1 MDKITSPSILVM
13 VAKAKEAE
21 KNYREAEKAYER
33 ANDFENII
41 RLNLDHLDNPE
52 RAKQI
57 FRTKSMLP
65 QCALMI
71 ANYCETK
78 GAKKEAI
85 EFLVLGGS
93 RENAFII
100 AQSHQQ
106 MDEYAK
112 IIL

>member
-1 MDKITSPSILVM
+1 
-13 VAKAKEAE
+13 
-21 KNYREAEKAYER
+21 
-33 ANDFENII
+33 
-41 RLNLDHLDNPE
+41 
-52 RAKQI
+52 
-57 FRTKSMLP
+57 
-65 QCALMI
+65 MI

-85 EFLVLGGS
+85 EFLVLGGQ

>member
-1 MDKITSPSILVM
+1 
-13 VAKAKEAE
+13 
-21 KNYREAEKAYER
+21 
-33 ANDFENII
+33 
-41 RLNLDHLDNPE
+41 
-52 RAKQI
+52 
-57 FRTKSMLP
+57 
-65 QCALMI
+65 MI

-85 EFLVLGGS
+85 EFLVLGGP

-112 IIL
+112 IILQVDENNTAENLKIAQYYEGKSMWGKAAKHYEKSEQYSKALKLYI